1 MVDGWWDADKN
12 KIRWSADFRIDVS
25 LFGVC
30 LSVYR
35 GEGEKG
41 RGGEGE
47 SFSFFPPRR
56 DSRTSLLVPIR
67 TEY

>member
-12 KIRWSADFRIDVS
+12 KIRWSADFRIDVP

-35 GEGEKG
+35 GERERG
-41 RGGEGE
+41 RRGEGK
-47 SFSFFPPRR
+47 RIV
-56 DSRTSLLVPIR
+56 LVLVL
-67 TEY
+67 ELVY